1 MPLFSLDH
9 LSFGCLNSH
18 VAVKSFA
25 NFQTHFCET
34 SMHQTFENYMYKL
47 ALLNT
52 LSNYQVKIL
61 KNKSKHKGKVQ
72 CLQFLAA
79 RTQLVM
85 KIL

>member
-1 MPLFSLDH
+1 
-9 LSFGCLNSH
+9 
-18 VAVKSFA
+18 
-25 NFQTHFCET
+25 
-34 SMHQTFENYMYKL
+34 MHQTVENYMYKP

-52 LSNYQVKIL
+52 LSHYQLKIL